1 MPVAPVSHRWRSLR
15 WLVCLCGL
23 GLSLIA
29 CTEGSRPDHE
39 SPADDEALL
48 DRWRGENAVAQG
60 RYDWARQYFARDVE
74 RYPDHLPSLRQ
85 EGLSWLSGYQQ
96 SLSTGAELLARY
108 LERQGD
114 DQAIVQRL
122 VQVLLMLGDDE
133 ALERW
138 AAALDDSAAGHRLR
152 AEVAL
157 RQDPQQA
164 VQSIDAALALAPE
177 DAAVQ
182 SAASRIFEHL
192 EDGPRVLEHARRA
205 LELDPFDFR
214 AVYLLGRWTQRLGDR
229 QEARRWLELHQGL
242 RRLQHDGTMAPLPPE
257 EALQLMD
264 ALEGQ
269 LPTLPFAWH
278 KRRLQLY
285 FERADLASA
294 QSLLNEVAE
303 APQVTVHDW
312 VEMAT
317 WAGDAGRRGLA
328 EDLFGR
334 ALQADGEHV
343 GALASLALLSLEQGD
358 LQRASEL
365 LEDGLES
372 RPKMARLHFLAGR
385 VAVQQDQGEAAR
397 QHFEEALRL
406 APWEWSWRVA
416 LCDLLLALG
425 DRAAFDE
432 ALETAPEETP
442 GWLAYRQQHR

>member
-1 MPVAPVSHRWRSLR
+1 MPWAPITHRWKDLR
-15 WLVCLCGL
+15 RLVCLCGL
-23 GLSLIA
+23 GLSLVA
-29 CTEGSRPDHE
+29 CTEEVRPGHD

-74 RYPDHLPSLRQ
+74 RHPDHLPSLRQ

-122 VQVLLMLGDDE
+122 VQVLLMLGNDD

-138 AAALDDSAAGHRLR
+138 VTSLDDSAGGHRLR
-152 AEVAL
+152 AEVYL

-164 VQSIDAALALAPE
+164 VQSIDAALALAPD

-182 SAASRIFEHL
+182 SAAARIFEHL
-192 EDGPRVLEHARRA
+192 EDGPRVLVHARRA

-214 AVYLLGRWTQRLGDR
+214 VVYLLGRWTQRLGDR
-229 QEARRWLELHQGL
+229 REARRWLELHQGL

-257 EALQLMD
+257 EALHLMD
-264 ALEGQ
+264 ALEEQ
-269 LPTLPFAWH
+269 LPALPFVWH

-285 FERADLASA
+285 FEGADLAGA
-294 QSLLNEVAE
+294 QSLLNDVAE
-303 APQVTVHDW
+303 APQATVHDW

-317 WAGDAGRRGLA
+317 WAGEAGRRGLA
-328 EDLFGR
+328 EDLFAR
-334 ALQADGEHV
+334 ALQADGERV

-358 LQRASEL
+358 PQRAAEL

-385 VAVQQDQGEAAR
+385 VAVQQDQADLAR

-406 APWEWSWRVA
+406 APWEWPWRVA

-432 ALETAPEETP
+432 VLETAPEETP
-442 GWLAYRQQHR
+442 GWLAYRQRHR